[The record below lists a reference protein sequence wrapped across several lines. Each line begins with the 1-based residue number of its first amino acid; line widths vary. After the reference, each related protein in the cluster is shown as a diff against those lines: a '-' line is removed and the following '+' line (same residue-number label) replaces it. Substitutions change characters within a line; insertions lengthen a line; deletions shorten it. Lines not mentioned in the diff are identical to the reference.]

1 MQAPRRHWHHSDAST
16 AKVLAPRRCHRGQ
29 ARLLQLARALLEQAC
44 LRCKHC
50 EGTGT
55 PAIPSRA
62 SPAPTGDSVFV
73 GAGLPAMQAPRRHW
87 HHSDAIAGKPGSYRR
102 LGLRWSRL
110 ACDAST
116 AKALAPQRYDRG
128 QARLLQAAR
137 SSLEQA
143 CLRCKHRE
151 GTGTPP
157 MPSRA
162 SPAPTAG
169 AGSVGAGLPAMQALR
184 RMPLQFK
191 TAFQRRYCNAPF
203 LRSPMGDRPK
213 NRL

>member
-1 MQAPRRHWHHSDAST
+1 MQAP
-16 AKVLAPRRCHRGQ
+16 P
-29 ARLLQLARALLEQAC
+29 
-44 LRCKHC
+44 
-50 EGTGT
+50 
-55 PAIPSRA
+55 
-62 SPAPTGDSVFV
+62 
-73 GAGLPAMQAPRRHW
+73 RHW

-102 LGLRWSRL
+102 LGFRWSRL

-116 AKALAPQRYDRG
+116 AKALAPQRCHRG

-137 SSLEQA
+137 FSLEQACLRCKHREGTGTTAIPSRASPAPTGGSSSLEQA